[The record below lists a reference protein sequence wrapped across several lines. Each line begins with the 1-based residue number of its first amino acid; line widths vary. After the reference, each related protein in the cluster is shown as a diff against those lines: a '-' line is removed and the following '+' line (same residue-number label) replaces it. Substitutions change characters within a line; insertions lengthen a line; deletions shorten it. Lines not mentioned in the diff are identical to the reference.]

1 MTVLSYLAMVVLIMT
16 ASSDVIFHKGSSGS
30 VQDIRSFG
38 AVGAE
43 SELMSKNP
51 LEVML
56 LLSMLVVGY
65 LGLYNFLRFNTLR
78 KKIAE
83 LKKTFDHEMKV
94 GTPIG
99 SETEKKVK

>member
-1 MTVLSYLAMVVLIMT
+1 MTVLSYFAMAVLIMT

-38 AVGAE
+38 TVEAE

-65 LGLYNFLRFNTLR
+65 LGLYNFLLFNTLR

-83 LKKTFDHEMKV
+83 LKKKFGHEMKV

-99 SETEKKVK
+99 SETENKLK